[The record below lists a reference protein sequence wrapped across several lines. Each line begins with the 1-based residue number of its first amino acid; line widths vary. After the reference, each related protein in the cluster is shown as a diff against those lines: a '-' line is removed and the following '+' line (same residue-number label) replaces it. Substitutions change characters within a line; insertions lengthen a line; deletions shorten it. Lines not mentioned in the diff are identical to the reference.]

1 VGNRQEFRV
10 PTVPKIGVASALL
23 LVLAVAVV
31 LITPDTTDDINA
43 LLYRGKAVSVHA
55 LDSAFGLNLGLVVR
69 PRADLLSVSA
79 SIMPLPLLERLCTYR
94 C

>member
-10 PTVPKIGVASALL
+10 PTVPKIAVACALL
-23 LVLAVAVV
+23 LVVAVAVV

-43 LLYRGKAVSVHA
+43 VAHRCKVVSVHA

-69 PRADLLSVSA
+69 PGADLLSISA